1 MKTRKPAQNPDIAT
15 KEIGEET
22 LLYGANAE
30 AVHILNPTAKL
41 IWDLCDGKHT
51 IADITQEILDTFSGI
66 EADHANNDVQQTL
79 TVFLEKNLIR

>member
-1 MKTRKPAQNPDIAT
+1 MKTRNPVRNPDIAT

-41 IWDLCDGKHT
+41 IWDLCDGKHAL
-51 IADITQEILDTFSGI
+51 ADITQKILDTFSGI
-66 EADHANNDVQQTL
+66 EAGHANDDVQRTL
-79 TVFLEKNLIR
+79 AVFWEKGLIQ